1 MRSVPILDIALVA
14 LGVALYPLDAHAW
27 GPVAHLDFALQILA
41 GAAVVGSAV
50 RRLIEA
56 HSADFL
62 YGSIAADAIVGK
74 NWTRQRDHCHNWT
87 VARKLLATAEKQG
100 EPRLAFA
107 IGYLGHLG
115 ADVIAHNHI
124 VPRLL
129 IAHYRAKGR
138 GHIYWEMRSDE
149 KLLAA
154 NPELGQVLKDLSGRR
169 FKGHHKFLAKNLVT
183 PLWSHS
189 LSKQIYKRT
198 LSFQRRAPW
207 RRAFKRI
214 ERRSKLPF
222 TSEEINRWRALAI
235 EATRLAVDNPLNGDI
250 GRYDPRGRAVLAMAL
265 SRRKALRRQLR
276 KQGRGKRLDEL
287 VESAL
292 EAIPEPDP
300 KLFGVTYAE

>member
-1 MRSVPILDIALVA
+1 
-14 LGVALYPLDAHAW
+14 
-27 GPVAHLDFALQILA
+27 
-41 GAAVVGSAV
+41 
-50 RRLIEA
+50 
-56 HSADFL
+56 L

-87 VARKLLATAEKQG
+87 VARKLLTKAERQG
-100 EPRLAFA
+100 EARQAFA
-107 IGYLGHLG
+107 VGYLGHLG

-129 IAHYRAKGR
+129 IAHFRAKGR

-154 NPELGQVLKDLSGRR
+154 NPELGAVLKDLSGRR
-169 FKGHHKFLAKNLVT
+169 FRDHHKFLAKNLVT

-198 LSFQRRAPW
+198 LSLQRRAPW

-214 ERRSKLPF
+214 DARSKLQF
-222 TSEEINRWRALAI
+222 TIRELSRWRTLAI
-235 EATRLAVDNPLNGDI
+235 EATRLVVDDPLNVELD
-250 GRYDPRGRAVLAMAL
+250 RLDPRGREVLAVAL

-276 KQGRGKRLDEL
+276 KQGRGKRLDEMF
-287 VESAL
+287 ERAL
-292 EAIPEPDP
+292 AAIPEPDTE
-300 KLFGVTYAE
+300 LFGKS